1 MTIKFI
7 IILVVIAVAIFILSQ
22 LINSA
27 KNSIEEKI
35 ENNESLIQKQHT
47 ELVEMLKKEMASNY
61 NKYKT
66 STNDMIQQFRIMN
79 SMEKQHITMLSDDY
93 VEMETENVN
102 LNMGTND
109 SKEPTKLYMSET
121 TGTNNVEYITTRLT
135 NPTKSQLSGQNMSDS
150 DSSKLSQKFNKSKSQ
165 EKSQSRSQTKSQEK
179 SQEKSQDIS
188 QEITLGNTNKCETVV
203 LRTGKNTVVDDLS
216 LNTND
221 VKLMTINNYTKSSLE
236 EMAKE
241 HNIEIPPKATKN
253 IIYAKLKEV
262 ML

>member
-47 ELVEMLKKEMASNY
+47 ELVDMLKKEMASNY

-165 EKSQSRSQTKSQEK
+165 EKSQSKSQTK

-188 QEITLGNTNKCETVV
+188 QEITLGNTNKGETVV

>member
-102 LNMGTND
+102 LNMGTNE

-165 EKSQSRSQTKSQEK
+165 EKSQTKSQTK

-188 QEITLGNTNKCETVV
+188 QEITLGNTNKGETVV

-253 IIYAKLKEV
+253 IIYAKLKEF

>member
-93 VEMETENVN
+93 VEMETDNVN
-102 LNMGTND
+102 LNMGTNE

-135 NPTKSQLSGQNMSDS
+135 NPTKSQLSGQNISDS

-165 EKSQSRSQTKSQEK
+165 EKSQTKSQEK

-188 QEITLGNTNKCETVV
+188 QEITLGNTNKGETVV

-253 IIYAKLKEV
+253 IIYAKLKEI
-262 ML
+262 MP

>member
-102 LNMGTND
+102 LNMGTNE

-165 EKSQSRSQTKSQEK
+165 EKSQTKSQEK